1 MANLN
6 LKGRIFL
13 YIPCRLYSTVF
24 SLSKPP
30 PPWGLILFR
39 PFDGGLFERGG
50 GG

>member
-30 PPWGLILFR
+30 PPWGLFFSGPLM
-39 PFDGGLFERGG
+39 GAYLRGG
-50 GG
+50 GGG